1 MGHAYAF
8 THGGFEQRAQF
19 EPGAKR
25 PGVNKN
31 RTAPLQNNNW
41 RSEEDHSCSRHQRI
55 ISGNKPSA
63 VQALDRA
70 IRCSS
75 FVVISGDQRVN
86 QSHFPFWPR
95 GLLKQLHVPETSLYF
110 NLEVA
115 AARYPS
121 KPAIVFYDT
130 VITYGQLKREVDTM
144 AGFLQQECRVK
155 QGDRVL
161 LFSQNCPQFI
171 IAYYAVLRAD
181 AVVVPINAMSTTQE
195 LSHYIADSGATLAFC
210 AQELHGRITPHM
222 REGTLRQ
229 VVLMTYSDYLNC
241 DTSLAVPDW
250 VRAPGSGH
258 SDAVTVLWAD
268 AIALALAP
276 AAQRAGKD
284 DVCVLPYTSG
294 TTGHPKGCMHTHA
307 TMMSSLVASQIWRG
321 ITSESVFLAVAPLF
335 HLLGMQNGMNLPI
348 LTGGTIVMLARWDRD
363 AAATL
368 VDRYRVSVWAAPPAM
383 LVDFFANPC
392 IEQFDLSS
400 LAVLSGGGAPMP
412 DAVAAMLKDKFEI
425 VYNEGYGMTETASFL
440 HGNPLLRSK
449 RQCLGMP
456 TFGVDSRVVDPAT
469 FAEVAQGEVGE
480 LVTSGPQVMRGY
492 WNNAR
497 ADQDAF
503 IELDGKRFLRTGD
516 LCSVDAEGYFF
527 MHDRL
532 KRMINVSGYK
542 VWPAEL
548 ETIMYA
554 HPAVHEA
561 CVIGV
566 KDERSGELVKLIL
579 SLKPV
584 SKDRVSAEDI
594 IDWCRARM
602 AAYKVPRL
610 VEFVDQ
616 LPKSGTGKILWREI
630 QERENRAR

>member
-1 MGHAYAF
+1 M
-8 THGGFEQRAQF
+8 
-19 EPGAKR
+19 
-25 PGVNKN
+25 
-31 RTAPLQNNNW
+31 
-41 RSEEDHSCSRHQRI
+41 
-55 ISGNKPSA
+55 
-63 VQALDRA
+63 
-70 IRCSS
+70 
-75 FVVISGDQRVN
+75 N
-86 QSHFPFWPR
+86 QSHHRFWPR
-95 GLLKQLHVPETSLYF
+95 GLLKQLHVPETSLSF
-110 NLEVA
+110 NLDVA
-115 AARYPS
+115 AARYPG

-130 VITYGQLKREVDTM
+130 VITYGQLKREVDTV
-144 AGFLQQECRVK
+144 AAFLQQECGVK
-155 QGDRVL
+155 LGDRVL

-195 LSHYIADSGATLAFC
+195 LSHYLSDTAATVAFC
-210 AQELHGRITPHM
+210 AQELHDRIAPHVHA
-222 REGTLRQ
+222 GALRH
-229 VVLMTYSDYLNC
+229 VVLLTYSDYLI
-241 DTSLAVPDW
+241 DATSLAVPDW
-250 VRAPGSGH
+250 VRQPCSGQ
-258 SDAVTVLWAD
+258 SDAATVLWAD
-268 AIALALAP
+268 VLARSLAP
-276 AAQRAGKD
+276 APPRAGKD
-284 DVCVLPYTSG
+284 DLCVLPYTSG

-307 TMMSSLVASQIWRG
+307 TMMSSLVASQMWRG

-348 LTGGTIVMLARWDRD
+348 LAGGTIVMLARWDRD
-363 AAATL
+363 VAAKL
-368 VDRYRVSVWAAPPAM
+368 VERYRVSVWTAPPAM

-392 IEQFDLSS
+392 IEQFDLTS
-400 LAVLSGGGAPMP
+400 LAVLTGGGAPMP
-412 DAVAAMLKDKFEI
+412 DAVAAMLKDKFDI

-469 FAEVAQGEVGE
+469 LEEVAQGEVGE

-492 WNNAR
+492 WNNVR
-497 ADQDAF
+497 ADQEAF

-516 LCSVDAEGYFF
+516 LCSVDEEGYFF

-548 ETIMYA
+548 ESIMYA

-584 SKDRVSAEDI
+584 SKDRVSAAEI

-602 AAYKVPRL
+602 AAYKVPKV
-610 VEFVDQ
+610 VEFVDE
-616 LPKSGTGKILWREI
+616 LPKSGTGKIRWREI
-630 QERENRAR
+630 QELANRDR